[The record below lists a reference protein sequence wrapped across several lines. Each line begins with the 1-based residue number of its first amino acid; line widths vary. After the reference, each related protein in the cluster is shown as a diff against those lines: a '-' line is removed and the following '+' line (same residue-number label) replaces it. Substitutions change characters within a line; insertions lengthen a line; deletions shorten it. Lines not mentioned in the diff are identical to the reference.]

1 MLIILFFRFK
11 VNIRT
16 HDFIFCCRTVFSIA
30 TSRVNRPTHNGTF
43 VYFNDATTRTIAY
56 SMDCGWNPNVI
67 YTGKTI
73 VFGVL
78 SPPWI
83 PGHSYYI
90 TFDSGKDFLLFSILH
105 ID

>member
-1 MLIILFFRFK
+1 
-11 VNIRT
+11 
-16 HDFIFCCRTVFSIA
+16 
-30 TSRVNRPTHNGTF
+30 
-43 VYFNDATTRTIAY
+43 
-56 SMDCGWNPNVI
+56 MDCGWNPNVI

>member
-1 MLIILFFRFK
+1 
-11 VNIRT
+11 
-16 HDFIFCCRTVFSIA
+16 
-30 TSRVNRPTHNGTF
+30 
-43 VYFNDATTRTIAY
+43 
-56 SMDCGWNPNVI
+56 MDCGCNPNVI

-73 VFGVL
+73 VFRVL

-105 ID
+105 IDYNLGVTSGTEFCGK